1 MSKQQPQTTRASS
14 THAIRSPKEP
24 IASIDASLCV
34 ACGFCVQ
41 NCPAV
46 FSVEQSHHI
55 KGGPIPPNALEDAT
69 DAMMLCPAGAI
80 AIHEKCQGLP

>member
-1 MSKQQPQTTRASS
+1 MSKQKPQPTRASS
-14 THAIRSPKEP
+14 TFVTHSKKEP
-24 IASIDASLCV
+24 IASVDPSLCV

-46 FSVEQSHHI
+46 FSMNQNHHI
-55 KGGPIPPNALEDAT
+55 KGGPIPQSALEDAT

-80 AIHEKCQGLP
+80 AVTR